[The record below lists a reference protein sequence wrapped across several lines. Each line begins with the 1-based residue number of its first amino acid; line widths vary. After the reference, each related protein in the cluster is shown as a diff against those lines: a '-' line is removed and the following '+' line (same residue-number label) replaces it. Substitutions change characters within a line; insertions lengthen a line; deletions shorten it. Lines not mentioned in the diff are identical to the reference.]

1 MVAENPYYKTA
12 LGTSLYYFV
21 LQLKGEKYTSK
32 LTGMLID
39 LSLDEIKRFVCNFD
53 HFLYLLQQAADLLDS
68 VKYG

>member
-1 MVAENPYYKTA
+1 
-12 LGTSLYYFV
+12 
-21 LQLKGEKYTSK
+21 LKGEKYTSK